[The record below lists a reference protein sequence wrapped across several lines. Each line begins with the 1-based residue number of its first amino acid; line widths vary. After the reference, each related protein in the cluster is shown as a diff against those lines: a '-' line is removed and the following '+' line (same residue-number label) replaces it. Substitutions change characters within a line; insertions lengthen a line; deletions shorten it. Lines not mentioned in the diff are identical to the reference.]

1 MCALVTGVQTCAL
14 PIYAYKTT
22 VFDLSRW
29 RNKKKPSFGLGPEG
43 PIMPERVI
51 AKPPSAELRENQ
63 KDEDSL
69 PPYEVLDPILYGL
82 VEEELSVPQLVARG
96 FEEET
101 VARIERLLYVSE
113 YKRRQAPPRSEEHTS
128 ELQSLMRISYAVFCL
143 KKKKQ
148 IS

>member
-1 MCALVTGVQTCAL
+1 MAGGYSVLRD
-14 PIYAYKTT
+14 AYKTT

-82 VEEELSVPQLVARG
+82 VRKNCPFHNWSHADLR
-96 FEEET
+96 
-101 VARIERLLYVSE
+101 
-113 YKRRQAPPRSEEHTS
+113 
-128 ELQSLMRISYAVFCL
+128 
-143 KKKKQ
+143 KKP
-148 IS
+148 SPA